1 VVIGVDTNV
10 LVRYLTRD
18 DEEQCARVDALF
30 DQISEQGSEV
40 FVSDVVLVEL
50 VWVLERGYRIDRAV
64 VAHSIESL
72 LRTENLVFERSDL
85 LWKAVRGY
93 ERSKADFAD
102 LLIAVFAKDYGC
114 ERIVTLD
121 RKAARAAGMELL

>member
-1 VVIGVDTNV
+1 MIGVDTNI

-18 DEEQCARVDALF
+18 DKEQCARVDALF
-30 DQISEQGSEV
+30 DQISEKGSEV
-40 FVSDVVLVEL
+40 FVSEVVMVEL

-64 VAHSIESL
+64 IARSIETL

-93 ERSKADFAD
+93 ERSRVDFAD
-102 LLIAVFAKDYGC
+102 LLIAVLAKNYGC
-114 ERIVTLD
+114 ERTVTLD
-121 RKAARAAGMELL
+121 RKAAGAAGMELL